1 MIAMVMV
8 PAVGVILYQLHLHGG
23 TKQNSGSITLSH
35 IDRNTSIKNY
45 FLLLKTINVV
55 QLQWETA
62 DSIDAVQYRLNG
74 GSWTGITG
82 QQSIW
87 NDYKAGWFYILN
99 LTPNTT
105 YQIQIR
111 VRKAG
116 SDSWVESGTL
126 TVTTY
131 DIARISSAQNFNHG
145 DNAIVEITNPGSLTL
160 TLTMKI
166 GNTTILTKSANSGGN
181 SISFTDAQLD
191 TIYKLYGNGSSL
203 TITFTVSGGGY
214 TNNKTC
220 IISLKGNQKTARYNS
235 NGTWRRGKIWINV
248 NGTWKR
254 GVLWTKING
263 TWRRCI

>member
-1 MIAMVMV
+1 MVMV

-116 SDSWVESGTL
+116 SDS
-126 TVTTY
+126 
-131 DIARISSAQNFNHG
+131 
-145 DNAIVEITNPGSLTL
+145 
-160 TLTMKI
+160 
-166 GNTTILTKSANSGGN
+166 
-181 SISFTDAQLD
+181 
-191 TIYKLYGNGSSL
+191 
-203 TITFTVSGGGY
+203 
-214 TNNKTC
+214 
-220 IISLKGNQKTARYNS
+220 
-235 NGTWRRGKIWINV
+235 
-248 NGTWKR
+248 
-254 GVLWTKING
+254 
-263 TWRRCI
+263 